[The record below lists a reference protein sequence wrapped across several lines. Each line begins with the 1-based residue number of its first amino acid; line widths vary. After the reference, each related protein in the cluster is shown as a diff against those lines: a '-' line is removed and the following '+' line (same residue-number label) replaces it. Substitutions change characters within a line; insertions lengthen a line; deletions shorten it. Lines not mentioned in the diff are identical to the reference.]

1 MEDQSQDARYA
12 PPQSHVE
19 DVLQPGQG
27 QPGELATRG
36 KRFFAAM
43 LDAGISIAAIWLLA
57 QLTPINL
64 WEDDGLGLWTPR
76 FSDAAAGVVIYLVLH
91 GYLLVTRGQ
100 TIGKALFKIR
110 IARPDGSQAQIGR
123 ILGLRDGPVFVMGIW
138 PLLGPIYML
147 IDCLFIFRASRR
159 CLHDQIADTVVLQ
172 A

>member
-1 MEDQSQDARYA
+1 MEEQSQDARYA

-19 DVLQPGQG
+19 DVRQPGQA
-27 QPGELATRG
+27 QPGELASRG
-36 KRFFAAM
+36 KRFAAAM
-43 LDAGISIAAIWLLA
+43 LDGAMALGSLWLLSKF
-57 QLTPINL
+57 TSMNV

-76 FSDAAAGVVIYLVLH
+76 FSDAATGIVLYLVLH

-100 TIGKALFKIR
+100 TIGKALCKIR
-110 IARPDGSQAQIGR
+110 IARPDGSIAPIGR
-123 ILGLRDGPVFVMGIW
+123 ILGLRDAPLFVMSIW
-138 PLLGPIYML
+138 PLLGPAYWA

>member
-1 MEDQSQDARYA
+1 MDDQSQDARYA

-19 DVLQPGQG
+19 DVVQPGGG
-27 QPGELATRG
+27 QSGELASRGTR
-36 KRFFAAM
+36 FLSAM

-57 QLTPINL
+57 TFTPINL
-64 WEDDGLGLWTPR
+64 WEDDGLGIWEPR
-76 FSDAAAGVVIYLVLH
+76 ISSAASGVVLYLVLH
-91 GYLLVTRGQ
+91 GYLLATRGQ

-110 IARPDGSQAQIGR
+110 IARPDGSRAQIGR
-123 ILGLRDGPVFVMGIW
+123 ILALRDGPLFFTSIW
-138 PLLGPIYML
+138 PLLGPIYVL

>member
-19 DVLQPGQG
+19 DVVQPGGAQS
-27 QPGELATRG
+27 GELASRGTR
-36 KRFFAAM
+36 FLAAM

-57 QLTPINL
+57 KFTPINL
-64 WEDDGLGLWTPR
+64 WEDDGLGLWEPR
-76 FSDAAAGVVIYLVLH
+76 ISSAASGVVLYLVLH
-91 GYLLVTRGQ
+91 GYLLATRGQ

-110 IARPDGSQAQIGR
+110 IARPDGSRAQIGR
-123 ILGLRDGPVFVMGIW
+123 ILALRDGPAFFTTIW
-138 PLLGPIYML
+138 PLLGPIYVL
-147 IDCLFIFRASRR
+147 IDSLFIFRASRR